1 MLSQKRLIED
11 LSKSSPQEIEMKTMK
26 EQIII
31 MKDRDPRV
39 NILSDK

>member
-1 MLSQKRLIED
+1 M
-11 LSKSSPQEIEMKTMK
+11 KSSPQEIEMKTMK

-39 NILSDK
+39 NILSDKLFQRRDQN

>member
-1 MLSQKRLIED
+1 M
-11 LSKSSPQEIEMKTMK
+11 KSSPQEIEMKTMK

-39 NILSDK
+39 NILSDKLSQRRDQN